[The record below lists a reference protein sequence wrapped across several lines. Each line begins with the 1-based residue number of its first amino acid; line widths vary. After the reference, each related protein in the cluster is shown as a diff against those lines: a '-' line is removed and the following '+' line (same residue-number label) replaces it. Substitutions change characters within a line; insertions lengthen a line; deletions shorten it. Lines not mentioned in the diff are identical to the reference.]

1 MTIENINFYG
11 VRLSRII
18 KSELYAELI
27 STVENKKKKII
38 FGYSL
43 GSFRIFKRFPIMVK
57 FGWENADIMMVD
69 GRGLFLLGK
78 LLGFSLGDD
87 ISIPE
92 LSHQLLEIAESH
104 TYSIMLLGTK
114 REINNQAT
122 RKLRIKYPNITVCDG
137 IDGYFQEKDEERI
150 LNRINECKPDILYV
164 GISSPKKEEFVA
176 RMQDRID
183 ARIILLCGGVIDI
196 FAGDKKQTPRWLKKI
211 GGAGLYRFIQ
221 EPGRLYKYFFPFIF
235 FFLFNFVPVL
245 IFHFI
250 TGRLKSF
257 SIPEFYKINF

>member
-92 LSHQLLEIAESH
+92 LSH
-104 TYSIMLLGTK
+104 
-114 REINNQAT
+114 
-122 RKLRIKYPNITVCDG
+122 
-137 IDGYFQEKDEERI
+137 
-150 LNRINECKPDILYV
+150 
-164 GISSPKKEEFVA
+164 
-176 RMQDRID
+176 
-183 ARIILLCGGVIDI
+183 
-196 FAGDKKQTPRWLKKI
+196 
-211 GGAGLYRFIQ
+211 
-221 EPGRLYKYFFPFIF
+221 
-235 FFLFNFVPVL
+235 
-245 IFHFI
+245 
-250 TGRLKSF
+250 
-257 SIPEFYKINF
+257 